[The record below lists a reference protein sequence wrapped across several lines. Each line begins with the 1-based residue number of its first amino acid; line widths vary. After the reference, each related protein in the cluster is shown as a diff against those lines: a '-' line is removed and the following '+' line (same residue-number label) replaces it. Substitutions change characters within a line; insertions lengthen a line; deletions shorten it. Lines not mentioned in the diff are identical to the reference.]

1 MTQAYTEATAA
12 LHEVY
17 ESSTDQMAN
26 LVAVYRKVIGNN
38 TNASKHETEQ
48 GMCSGMDLSLL
59 GELAQFDKLL
69 AVLK

>member
-17 ESSTDQMAN
+17 ASSTDQMAN
-26 LVAVYRKVIGNN
+26 LVAVYRKVNGNN
-38 TNASKHETEQ
+38 TNVSKHENEQ
-48 GMCSGMDLSLL
+48 GMCSVMDLSLL